1 MKLSVLLVIT
11 VAAFVS
17 AASAAPLC
25 VTGGTMASYEALGA
39 GGCVIGDKLFSNF
52 VYGST
57 GHGTGVAVGDT
68 AVFLTP
74 VNAGGLNPGPG
85 FVFSSSGWVVP
96 SASPTTNSFVD
107 SSIAFTVTVVGSP
120 LLIQGGTLT
129 LSSYS
134 TTGTGIT
141 DITETINPAGVQL
154 QVDGNGPFVSQKSF
168 APTTTV
174 SVLKDLLVAVP
185 ILGTGNGGF
194 AQINSFE
201 EDFNQTEAPEPV
213 STLLIGSGLL
223 GLGLW
228 RRRAVRRG

>member
-1 MKLSVLLVIT
+1 
-11 VAAFVS
+11 
-17 AASAAPLC
+17 
-25 VTGGTMASYEALGA
+25 MASYEALGA

-57 GHGTGVAVGDT
+57 GHGNGVAVSDT

-74 VNAGGLNPGPG
+74 VNIDGVNPGPG
-85 FVFSSSGWVVP
+85 ILFSSAGWVVG
-96 SASPTTNSFVD
+96 SASPVTNSFVD

-120 LLIQGGTLT
+120 LFIEGGTLA

-134 TTGTGIT
+134 TTGTGIA
-141 DITETINPAGVQL
+141 DITETINPSGTQL
-154 QVDGNGPFVSQKSF
+154 QVDGNGPFAITKAF

-174 SVLKDLLVAVP
+174 SVLKDLLVTVP
-185 ILGTGNGGF
+185 ILGTGTGGF

-213 STLLIGSGLL
+213 SMALIGSGLL

-228 RRRAVRRG
+228 RRHVVRRG

>member
-1 MKLSVLLVIT
+1 MKLSVLLVISLA
-11 VAAFVS
+11 VFVS

-25 VTGGTMASYEALGA
+25 VAGGTMATYEALGA

-57 GHGTGVAVGDT
+57 GHGNGVAVADT

-74 VNAGGLNPGPG
+74 VNIGGLNPGPG
-85 FVFSSSGWVVP
+85 IVFSSSGWVVP

-120 LLIQGGTLT
+120 LLITGGTLT

-134 TTGTGIT
+134 TSGTGIA
-141 DITETINPAGVQL
+141 DITETINPSGTQL
-154 QVDGNGPFVSQKSF
+154 QVDGNGPFVSTKTF
-168 APTTTV
+168 APTSTV
-174 SVLKDLLVAVP
+174 SVLKDLLVTVP
-185 ILGTGNGGF
+185 ILGTSNGGF

-213 STLLIGSGLL
+213 SAVLIASGLL

-228 RRRAVRRG
+228 RRRMVRRG